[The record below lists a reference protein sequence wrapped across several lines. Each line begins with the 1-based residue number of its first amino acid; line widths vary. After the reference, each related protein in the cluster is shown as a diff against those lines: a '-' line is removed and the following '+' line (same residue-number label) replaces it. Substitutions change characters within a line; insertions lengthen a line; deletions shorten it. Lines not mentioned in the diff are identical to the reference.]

1 MDVKSQQC
9 CFACMVTIKLRT
21 GPEVVEMC
29 KDLMEAV
36 PVLEVFAVGL
46 RRAIH
51 PLTQPRSLEDS
62 VVLERQSV
70 PESSL
75 QSIRKTSTL

>member
-1 MDVKSQQC
+1 MGMNVKSQQD
-9 CFACMVTIKLRT
+9 CFACMVTVQLST

-29 KDLMEAV
+29 QVSREAV

-51 PLTQPRSLEDS
+51 PLIQRRFDKFL
-62 VVLERQSV
+62 LRARCYIQGC
-70 PESSL
+70 
-75 QSIRKTSTL
+75 